1 MRHSDGD
8 LTNNLQKTFKYGK
21 EEPTE
26 GKEIFIS
33 KEVLTTLPE
42 EYRETVVGDRRG
54 ALRQYRHPSG
64 MHVREY
70 RDGFVVHRD
79 RFDPRAHPVSHL
91 LSDSPETMLALGAC
105 LYGAKKM
112 AGKYCILSG
121 HTNEE
126 KKEAEDMP
134 RAASIL
140 GPLGF
145 LGSFVFA
152 FLSLNGLFRIIKNLI
167 FS

>member
-1 MRHSDGD
+1 MHGD
-8 LTNNLQKTFKYGK
+8 PTNNLQKNFKYGK
-21 EEPTE
+21 KESFPE

-42 EYRETVVGDRRG
+42 EYRETMLGDRRG
-54 ALRQYRHPSG
+54 ALHQYRHPSG

-79 RFDPRAHPVSHL
+79 RFDPRAHPVRHL

-105 LYGAKKM
+105 LYGARKM
-112 AGKYCILSG
+112 AGKCRVLSG
-121 HTNEE
+121 HTSEE
-126 KKEAEDMP
+126 KKEAEDTA
-134 RAASIL
+134 RATSNF
-140 GPLGF
+140 GPLSF
-145 LGSFVFA
+145 LGSFMLA